1 MKEPEYHPNS
11 LKSKDKIIK
20 LHDETLKKCIKITNH
35 FIDSKIK
42 SMTWH
47 MDNGFTV
54 TFRDRK
60 RNRIKLKPELKLL
73 KPEWDVEKAVKSMNT
88 REGKKLQKKLSDS
101 YRGGR

>member
-20 LHDETLKKCIKITNH
+20 LHDETLKKCIKITKH

-42 SMTWH
+42 GMTWH
-47 MDNGFTV
+47 LDNGFTV

-60 RNRIKLKPELKLL
+60 RNRVKPKSKLKL
-73 KPEWDVEKAVKSMNT
+73 EWDVKKAVRSMNT

-101 YRGGR
+101 YRRGR

>member
-35 FIDSKIK
+35 FIDSEIK

-47 MDNGFTV
+47 LDNGFTV

-60 RNRIKLKPELKLL
+60 RNRIKPQLKLI
-73 KPEWDVEKAVKSMNT
+73 KPVWDVEKAIRSMNT

-101 YRGGR
+101 YRGDR

>member
-42 SMTWH
+42 STTWH
-47 MDNGFTV
+47 LENGFTI

-60 RNRIKLKPELKLL
+60 RNRVKPKLKLKL
-73 KPEWDVEKAVKSMNT
+73 EWDVKKAVRSMNT